1 MLGAEPRWSS
11 RAAARLALRQQL
23 ERELALCPTTP
34 LAPAPAPAST
44 GTPAPANGEVRPTS
58 ANDRWFMQ
66 ELLQGMRAFDNYYLL
81 SYDVDGGQPLS
92 QALLPAHRRMLQAAA
107 QDAFRTASDADW
119 QRLLTIVHPDV
130 LSLLPSS
137 MLAPRSPAVS
147 ANAASASSAP
157 GSAQRTGLADDD
169 RLSINEFLALVDY
182 LHPHTCHY
190 LVINAGLRL
199 SRFWGVEGIAQ
210 ASALLREPYLSA
222 LHKLSRSGLFTD
234 GSGLYAK
241 GVVAR
246 GHAGRLSETLNF
258 LASRGGRVLPPH
270 PLSAT
275 RWQQQSFALQP
286 GRPEDTTILLKVP
299 QAIDVTPF
307 HGSLGKSLGEVILLP
322 QPLRLTD
329 AGAAP
334 RPPGAAAHVP
344 VYWLEALEPVLSQRQ
359 ARGVVSNIEQIM

>member
-11 RAAARLALRQQL
+11 RAVARLALRQQL
-23 ERELALCPTTP
+23 ERELALCPATS

-44 GTPAPANGEVRPTS
+44 GTPAPANGELRPTS
-58 ANDRWFMQ
+58 TNDRWFMQ
-66 ELLQGMRAFDNYYLL
+66 ELLQVMRAFDNYYLL

-92 QALLPAHRRMLQAAA
+92 QALLPAHRRILQAAA
-107 QDAFRTASDADW
+107 QDAFRTASDTDW
-119 QRLLTIVHPDV
+119 QRLLAIVHPDV
-130 LSLLPSS
+130 LSLVPSS
-137 MLAPRSPAVS
+137 ILAARSS
-147 ANAASASSAP
+147 AEPASAANP
-157 GSAQRTGLADDD
+157 TCAANTAQRARLAEDD

-182 LHPHTCHY
+182 LHPYTCHY
-190 LVINAGLRL
+190 HVINGGLRL

-210 ASALLREPYLSA
+210 ASVLLREPYLRA

-246 GHAGRLSETLNF
+246 GHAGRLSETLEF

-275 RWQQQSFALQP
+275 RWQQQSFALKP

-322 QPLRLTD
+322 QPLRLAD

-334 RPPGAAAHVP
+334 LRPAAPAHVP

-359 ARGVVSNIEQIM
+359 AHGLASNIEQIL